1 MKSYIKSIL
10 DKDKETPIKK
20 DPSWAF
26 SLLYYEYAKGFFIT
40 LSFISMISVG
50 FFGIPLIS
58 NFFLDKDN
66 DSIEMVFAV
75 FSLLGC
81 IWGFMAYTQFDKF
94 TKLIKHTF
102 SLSRKIDPMIGDYD
116 YKTFNPETKQ
126 WEEGYTHYGIAD
138 FWDTENEVPQWLDKG
153 KYWKIFIEVQK
164 INKNTT
170 LQVTKDINL
179 PFNRGK
185 NNLVVIS
192 KENKSSSNLLKENTK
207 SDPSKYTKFRVII
220 PQWLVLNTEYSKYN
234 SYPQLEISTL
244 TSAIT
249 EVNKNIPKIID
260 EIIYRVKTITLQPW
274 NVLLSL
280 VTYLNKSLPIRIIY
294 AKIKDTMPGAK
305 DRQIQYTND
314 NLSRLSTN
322 ALIDS
327 LIIKAK
333 MAGIN
338 NKALDKMTTLLKYLK
353 NEYEKLGLGE
363 GSSEYHSLHHSLEVA
378 YMSLHMLPKEFHGYT
393 FNNKDYEIMLVAALL
408 HDYDPIQD
416 LKFRNSKYTRRPT
429 VNNTIEELRK
439 KRIHDAYFIF
449 NNEELIKFFRKY
461 ESPLLPTKEF
471 VTVHPEYLKDKEIQV
486 ESKIVEALIWRTDYP
501 YDEKSQKNFNQL
513 LLEIN
518 NAGYSCEKINLI
530 AEILSLA
537 DLSVTYLS
545 SDPLLAWNRVVKL
558 YQELNLPVSEAVSRT
573 DRFLS
578 FFSEESLFKEIIS
591 KKNFPEIFRQ
601 KWDNVYR
608 FFHEGNP
615 SNRVNKIILEAKTTY
630 QKINMEIDMN
640 NCDFLISNALTNRNE
655 FFIGIGKNKEDL
667 MMAQSKLKVVGI
679 ENIEVFPG
687 NMDRLLPFIKDNSID
702 NFIISLIDDR
712 KTDVNKTRLLR
723 DLFYSYNSKLALN
736 GTIQIIIERDQNY
749 EKIISLMPDQEL
761 KLLNISNCT
770 ISKDILKDV
779 FLDFE
784 KLDKIK
790 IIKILKTK

>member
-10 DKDKETPIKK
+10 DRDKETPIKK
-20 DPSWAF
+20 DPQWAF
-26 SLLYYEYAKGFFIT
+26 SLLHYEYAKGFFIT

-58 NFFLDKDN
+58 NFFLDKDS

-81 IWGFMAYTQFDKF
+81 IWGFMAYNQFDKF
-94 TKLIKHTF
+94 TKLIKYTF
-102 SLSRKIDPMIGDYD
+102 SLSRKIDPMIGEYD

-126 WEEGYTHYGIAD
+126 WEEGYTHYGIVD
-138 FWDTENEVPQWLDKG
+138 FWDSENEVPQWMDKG
-153 KYWKIFIEVQK
+153 KYWKILIEVQK
-164 INKNTT
+164 INRNTT
-170 LQVTKDINL
+170 LKVTKDFNL

-185 NNLVVIS
+185 NNLVVIL
-192 KENKSSSNLLKENTK
+192 KENKSSSSLLKENTK
-207 SDPSKYTKFRVII
+207 SDHRKYTKFRVLI

-234 SYPQLEISTL
+234 SNPQLEIGSL

-249 EVNKNIPKIID
+249 EVNKNISKIID
-260 EIIYRVKTITLQPW
+260 EIVCRVKVIMLQPW
-274 NVLLSL
+274 NMLLSL
-280 VTYLNKSLPIRIIY
+280 ITYLNKSLPIRIIY
-294 AKIKDTMPGAK
+294 TEIKDMMPGAK

-314 NLSRLSTN
+314 NLSRISTN

-327 LIIKAK
+327 LIIKAN
-333 MAGIN
+333 MVGVD
-338 NKALDKMTTLLKYLK
+338 NKSLNKIASLIKFLK

-363 GSSEYHSLHHSLEVA
+363 GSSEYHNLHHSLEVA
-378 YMSLHMLPKEFHGYT
+378 YMSLHMLPKEIHGYN

-408 HDYDPIQD
+408 HDYDPMQD

-429 VNNTIEELRK
+429 VNNTVEELRK
-439 KRIHDAYFIF
+439 KRIHDAYFVF
-449 NNEELIKFFRKY
+449 DDEELVKFFRKY
-461 ESPLLPTKEF
+461 ESSLLPTKEF
-471 VTVHPEYLKDKEIQV
+471 ATIHPEYLKDKGTPI

-530 AEILSLA
+530 AEVLSLS

-591 KKNFPEIFRQ
+591 KKNFPEVFRQ

-615 SNRVNKIILEAKTTY
+615 SNRVNKIILDAKTKY

-640 NCDFLISNALTNRNE
+640 DCDFLISSALTNRNE

-667 MMAQSKLKVVGI
+667 MMAQSKLKAVGI
-679 ENIEVFPG
+679 ENLEVFPG
-687 NMDRLLPFIKDNSID
+687 NTDRLLPFIKDKSID
-702 NFIISLIDDR
+702 NFIISLINDR
-712 KTDVNKTRLLR
+712 KTEAHKTRLLR
-723 DLFYSYNSKLALN
+723 DLFYSYNSKLTLN
-736 GTIQIIIERDQNY
+736 GTTQIIIERDQNY
-749 EKIISLMPDQEL
+749 EKIISLIPDQEF
-761 KLLNISNCT
+761 KLLNISDCT
-770 ISKDILKDV
+770 VSKDILKDV
-779 FLDFE
+779 FIDFE
-784 KLDKIK
+784 KLGKIK